1 MALSKRIELENGVIV
16 NYHRIVSINKITNN
30 ASIIEIASYSSREKR
45 EEEISKLQN
54 NEEMNI
60 YINTIYIE
68 VEYDESKKI
77 SDYYQYLKT
86 TELFKN
92 AKDDVQALLGSEV
105 D

>member
-1 MALSKRIELENGVIV
+1 MALSKSIELENGVIV
-16 NYHRIVSINKITNN
+16 NYHRIVSINKITNS

-45 EEEISKLQN
+45 EEEIRKLQN

-86 TELFKN
+86 TQLFKN
-92 AKDDVQALLGSEV
+92 AKDDVRALLESE